1 MPEFWV
7 LNWGSKAQ
15 FQTFKT
21 PHMRGS
27 YPSFEGDPHM
37 RGSWKW
43 QYCLL
48 WADGVMVCG
57 GWRWWAL
64 NWLFTVIMKIMMMIM
79 IPWWWHNHSPGNSFD
94 HSNQNNLQTLPL
106 SLSQWL
112 QHWKLDFTGKIGDFL
127 CAFSIYF
134 SIARSSCFYQRYWF
148 VNKQLEQFTFN
159 FPKSSHFLRKASNQT
174 ETDHPSWNEH
184 YFNETAKNLF
194 VKNLCAAQ

>member
-1 MPEFWV
+1 MISTNLCQCEREFSV
-7 LNWGSKAQ
+7 
-15 FQTFKT
+15 
-21 PHMRGS
+21 
-27 YPSFEGDPHM
+27 
-37 RGSWKW
+37 
-43 QYCLL
+43 LL
-48 WADGVMVCG
+48 WGACVMVCG
-57 GWRWWAL
+57 DGGWWAL

-112 QHWKLDFTGKIGDFL
+112 QHWKLDFTGKIEDFL
-127 CAFSIYF
+127 RAFSIHF
-134 SIARSSCFYQRYWF
+134 SSARSCCFYQRYWF

-159 FPKSSHFLRKASNQT
+159 FPKSSHFLRNASNQT
-174 ETDHPSWNEH
+174 ETDHPSWNEN